1 MSKKK
6 STPAPQAPA
15 FQNSSVFNGNDL
27 VSQTYQDPTY
37 GIVTKYNSS
46 PEQQAS
52 KAAAQSQIN
61 QILPTLGQT
70 SPEMSAQYDSIA
82 NAYSD
87 NAKASFDRIYDPS
100 LRNLREDAGARFGT
114 TQATPYYDQLTN
126 LETNVKAPA
135 YAQIAN
141 DATMQ
146 KQNLYNQG
154 QSQKLQELQGLGYV
168 LSGDQQNFLNGLSS
182 SNANSASGNQFNLAN
197 YQSQL
202 QNYQFNQNMALQ
214 NSQLGAQYLGAIMPN
229 QISLA

>member
-6 STPAPQAPA
+6 TSSAPKAPA
-15 FQNSSVFNGNDL
+15 FQNSSVFNGDQL

-37 GIVTKYNSS
+37 GIVTKYVAS

-52 KAAAQSQIN
+52 KAAAQSRIN
-61 QILPTLGQT
+61 AILPTLGQT

-87 NAKASFDRIYDPS
+87 NAKAAFDRIYDPS

-114 TQATPYYDQLTN
+114 TQATPYYDQLNN

-146 KQNLYNQG
+146 KQNLYNNA
-154 QSQKLQELQGLGYV
+154 QSQKLQELQSLGYV

-182 SNANSASGNQFNLAN
+182 SQTNSNNGNSFN
-197 YQSQL
+197 L
-202 QNYQFNQNMALQ
+202 QNYQNALNAYNFNQNKNAQAQGYGLQALG
-214 NSQLGAQYLGAIMPN
+214 LGLSAL
-229 QISLA
+229 

>member
-6 STPAPQAPA
+6 PAPAPKSPA
-15 FQNSSVFNGNDL
+15 FQNSSVFNGDDL

-46 PEQQAS
+46 PEQQAA
-52 KAAAQSQIN
+52 KAAAQARIN
-61 QILPTLGQT
+61 ALLPTLGQS
-70 SPEMSAQYDSIA
+70 SPEMSAQYDQMA

-114 TQATPYYDQLTN
+114 TQATPYYDQLTS
-126 LETNVKAPA
+126 LEKNVKAPA

-141 DATMQ
+141 DATQQ
-146 KQNLYNQG
+146 KQNLYNNA
-154 QSQKLQELQGLGYV
+154 QSQKLQELQSLGYV

-182 SNANSASGNQFNLAN
+182 SQTNSNNGNSFNLTN
-197 YQSQL
+197 YQNAL
-202 QNYQFNQNMALQ
+202 QNYQFNQSRGSQAQGLGLQALG
-214 NSQLGAQYLGAIMPN
+214 LGLS
-229 QISLA
+229 SL